1 MRIQDEQ
8 ENNLNGSTDS
18 LQETEDPSPT
28 SSYTSNEENLIKN
41 IGDKTPDLS
50 SLPPQKTVPQATT
63 SQTTTSQTT
72 TSQTTTSQTTG
83 PQITTD
89 QTTPHQTLLSPEEQS
104 KLKQQLEAAEKKY
117 RYYARRYDN
126 LLKQTQL
133 AERLKDNYE
142 EFYQSALEEL
152 KEKQKNLDQKNS
164 ELATLNK
171 RLESIALSDALTK
184 LPNRKM
190 FEIRLQQ
197 ALRDSLRQNECFCLL
212 FIDLDGFKDINDTF
226 GHSAGDDLLITIAQR
241 LQMLLRGN
249 DTLARLGGDEFVII
263 GRDTS
268 NQNDAVFIADRIIKA
283 CNQPIQWRDQKLLVS
298 ASIGIAFYP
307 NDVDPI
313 QMTSASGVL
322 QQYADLAMYKAKQLG
337 KNQYCFYDQGMT
349 EKSRKDLTRSL
360 LIREDIGHRRF
371 LPFFQPLFNA
381 KSNHI
386 IGFEAL
392 ARWPMRQNASRFHTP
407 LEFFPLVK
415 RMNLIPEIDFLIL
428 EKVCCFIRRNP
439 KLIKKIDYISVNF
452 SVETFSETN
461 CFERF
466 KRTLEKYDVQP
477 NKITVEIT
485 EKSLLNENSLA
496 ALSIKHIEKLGA
508 KISLDD
514 FGTGYSALS
523 YLNRLPIDT
532 IKIDRYFIQNL
543 PHDGFSKVIVCHLV
557 RLARELNFNLVA
569 EGIETQPQM
578 DFLIEEGCNIL
589 QGFYFSPPMPES
601 ALESYLSEPFSVAL
615 PLKSS

>member
-1 MRIQDEQ
+1 MRTQDDQDNKPNASPCEPKVSSRKRDFITD
-8 ENNLNGSTDS
+8 ENTAHLR
-18 LQETEDPSPT
+18 
-28 SSYTSNEENLIKN
+28 
-41 IGDKTPDLS
+41 
-50 SLPPQKTVPQATT
+50 
-63 SQTTTSQTT
+63 
-72 TSQTTTSQTTG
+72 
-83 PQITTD
+83 
-89 QTTPHQTLLSPEEQS
+89 
-104 KLKQQLEAAEKKY
+104 QQLEASEKKY

-133 AERLKDNYE
+133 AERLRDNYE
-142 EFYQSALEEL
+142 EFYQSALDEL
-152 KEKQKNLDQKNS
+152 KEKQKHLDQKNS
-164 ELATLNK
+164 ELASLNK

-197 ALRDSLRQNECFCLL
+197 ALKDTQRHNECFCLL

-226 GHSAGDDLLITIAQR
+226 GHNAGDDLLIAISHR
-241 LQMLLRGN
+241 LKSLLREN

-263 GRDTS
+263 GRDS
-268 NQNDAVFIADRIIKA
+268 KNQNDAVFIADRVIKV
-283 CNQPIQWRDQKLLVS
+283 CRQPVQWQDQKLLVS

-307 NDVDPI
+307 NDVVPS
-313 QMTSASGVL
+313 QMTNASGVL

-360 LIREDIGHRRF
+360 LIREDIGQKRF
-371 LPFFQPLFNA
+371 LPFYQPLFNA
-381 KSNHI
+381 ETNHI

-392 ARWPMRQNASRFHTP
+392 ARWPTRQRSGHFYTP
-407 LEFFPLVK
+407 LEFFPLIE
-415 RMNLIPEIDFLIL
+415 RMNLVPEIDFLML
-428 EKVCCFIRRNP
+428 EKVCCFIHRNP
-439 KLIKKIDYISVNF
+439 VLLEKIDFISVNF
-452 SVETFSETN
+452 SVETFSETH
-461 CFERF
+461 CYERF
-466 KRTLEKYDVQP
+466 KRTLDKYHVQAK
-477 NKITVEIT
+477 KITIEIT
-485 EKSLLNENSLA
+485 EKSLLNDNSLA

-557 RLARELNFNLVA
+557 RLANELKFNLVA

-578 DFLIEEGCNIL
+578 AFLIEQGCHVL
-589 QGFYFSPPMPES
+589 QGYLFSPPMPES
-601 ALESYLSEPFSVAL
+601 AIDSYLSEAPSYPTPFKIAQY
-615 PLKSS
+615 